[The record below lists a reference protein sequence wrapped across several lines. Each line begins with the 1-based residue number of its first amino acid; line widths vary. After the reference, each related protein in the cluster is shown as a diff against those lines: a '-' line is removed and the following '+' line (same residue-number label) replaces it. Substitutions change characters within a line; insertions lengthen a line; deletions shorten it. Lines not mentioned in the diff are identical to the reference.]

1 MEEQRKGELSLST
14 IWFVFKRCWW
24 LMLIAMTVVAVIS
37 GVVAVQM
44 HQSEYTASA
53 KIWTFR
59 SRDPIVGGD
68 SDKKTEGDIIYENLI
83 IDYYNAQVSKEL
95 APDYME
101 ILKADIVL
109 QNTVDAYAA
118 SYGADKAP
126 TTKQLAKMIKIK
138 NVDQTRLLMI
148 QVTADTPEKARDIAN
163 IWGNEFKNYVNTQ
176 LMNDQDY
183 IQIADPAI
191 LPETESNPISIVNLA
206 ILGIFAAMIVYAIY
220 LILFIT
226 DDKINTPEDV
236 ERYLGLNLLGSIP
249 SAKKDVEIS
258 WRVYSAEEIEQ
269 KNN

>member
-1 MEEQRKGELSLST
+1 MEERKGELSLLT
-14 IWFVFKRCWW
+14 LWGVFKRCWW
-24 LMLIAMTVVAVIS
+24 VMLIALVSVVVVVGVFAVKT
-37 GVVAVQM
+37 
-44 HQSEYTASA
+44 HKSEYTATA

-59 SRDPIVGGD
+59 SRDPIVSGE

-118 SYGADKAP
+118 VHGADKTP
-126 TTKQLAKMIKIK
+126 TRKQLAKMIKIK

-148 QVTADTPEKARDIAN
+148 QVTADTPEEARDIVN

-183 IQIADPAI
+183 IQIADPAT
-191 LPETESNPISIVNLA
+191 LPETESNPISLAALA
-206 ILGIFAAMIVYAIY
+206 ISGVVGSLVVYAIY
-220 LILFIT
+220 LILFVT
-226 DDKINTPEDV
+226 DDKINSPADV
-236 ERYLGLNLLGSIP
+236 ERYLGLNILGSIP
-249 SAKKDVEIS
+249 AAKKDVEIS
-258 WRVYSAEEIEQ
+258 WEVRSIEEIEV
-269 KNN
+269 KTN

>member
-1 MEEQRKGELSLST
+1 MEERKGELSLST
-14 IWFVFKRCWW
+14 LWGVFKRCWW
-24 LMLIAMTVVAVIS
+24 VMLIAFVAMTAIAGVFAVKT
-37 GVVAVQM
+37 
-44 HQSEYTASA
+44 HRSEYTATA

-59 SRDPIVGGD
+59 SRDPIVSGEE
-68 SDKKTEGDIIYENLI
+68 DKRTDGDIIYENLI

-118 SYGADKAP
+118 KYGADKAP
-126 TTKQLAKMIKIK
+126 TRKQLAKMIKIK
-138 NVDQTRLLMI
+138 NVEQTRLLMI
-148 QVTADTPEKARDIAN
+148 QVTADTPEEARDITN

-191 LPETESNPISIVNLA
+191 LPDAESNPVSALALA
-206 ILGIFAAMIVYAIY
+206 IVGVLAALIVYAIY
-220 LILFIT
+220 LILFVT

-236 ERYLGLNLLGSIP
+236 ERYLDLNLLGSIP
-249 SAKKDVEIS
+249 AAKKDVEIS
-258 WRVYSAEEIEQ
+258 WRVYSADEIEQ
-269 KNN
+269 KTN